1 MSTFGR
7 PIFRN
12 QALARRG
19 RPEPLDS
26 PLRVTAPHE
35 WVVVVLVALAVVGIV
50 IWGVFG
56 RLERTV
62 SAGCVVASPGERF
75 AVLSNTTGNVTDV
88 LVEPGGAV
96 AAGQPIARVAN
107 LELDQQV
114 RNARARI
121 EILEEAGQE
130 ADAAL
135 LLARA
140 DLRSLEARQASG
152 DHIVISYPGTLTWHG
167 LSVGQAVSAGA
178 EVAAVRGHGEG
189 RIEAVSVM
197 SRAKASRLQPGMS
210 GRVVV
215 ARGQESQVLEAVV
228 VQISEQEI
236 QPPRWLEA
244 FAGARIPPRGHLVK
258 LELSDLP
265 SWPLADGDQ
274 CSLYVKVRRDRPVS
288 LLAGVSAVGLGEPAR
303 L

>member
-1 MSTFGR
+1 M
-7 PIFRN
+7 
-12 QALARRG
+12 ARRG

-35 WVVVVLVALAVVGIV
+35 WVVVLLVAIAVIGVV
-50 IWGVFG
+50 AWGVFG

-62 SAGCVVASPGERF
+62 SAECVVASPGERF
-75 AVLSNTTGNVTDV
+75 AVLSNTTGYITEV

-96 AAGQPIARVAN
+96 TAGQPIARVAN

-121 EILEEAGQE
+121 QILEEAGQE
-130 ADAAL
+130 ADVAL

-140 DLRSLEARQASG
+140 DLRSLETRQASG
-152 DHIVISYPGTLTWHG
+152 DHIASSYRGTLTWHG
-167 LSVGQAVSAGA
+167 LSVGQAVSAGD
-178 EVAAVRGHGEG
+178 EVAAIRGPGQG
-189 RIEAVSVM
+189 RVEAVSVV
-197 SRAKASRLQPGMS
+197 SNSKAFRLKPGMN

-215 ARGQESQVLEAVV
+215 AREQESQSLDAVV
-228 VQISEQEI
+228 VQVSEQEI
-236 QPPRWLEA
+236 QSPRWLEA
-244 FAGARIPPRGHLVK
+244 FAGARIPSVGHLVR

-265 SWPLADGDQ
+265 DWPIADGDQ

-288 LLAGVSAVGLGEPAR
+288 LLAGTNVAGLSGPATR
-303 L
+303 

>member
-7 PIFRN
+7 PIFRKE
-12 QALARRG
+12 AMARRG
-19 RPEPLDS
+19 RPEPLDY

-35 WVVVVLVALAVVGIV
+35 WVVVLLLGLAVVGIV
-50 IWGVFG
+50 VWGVFG

-62 SAGCVVASPGERF
+62 SAGCVVTSPGERF
-75 AVLSNTTGNVTDV
+75 AVLSNTTGNISEV
-88 LVEPGGAV
+88 LVELGGGV
-96 AAGQPIARVAN
+96 AAGQPIAKVAN

-121 EILEEAGQE
+121 EILEEAGHE
-130 ADAAL
+130 AEAAL

-152 DHIVISYPGTLTWHG
+152 DHIISPHPGTLTWHG
-167 LSVGQAVSAGA
+167 LSVGQAVSAGT
-178 EVAAVRGHGEG
+178 EVAAVRGVGSG
-189 RIEAVSVM
+189 RVEAVSVVP
-197 SRAKASRLQPGMS
+197 SSTAIRLKAGMK

-215 ARGQESQVLEAVV
+215 AKAQESQVLDAVV
-228 VQISEQEI
+228 VLVSEQEI

-244 FAGARIPPRGHLVK
+244 FGGIRIPPDGHLVR
-258 LELSDLP
+258 LELNEVPD
-265 SWPLADGDQ
+265 WPMADGDQ

-288 LLAGVSAVGLGEPAR
+288 LLAGAKAQGLADHAT